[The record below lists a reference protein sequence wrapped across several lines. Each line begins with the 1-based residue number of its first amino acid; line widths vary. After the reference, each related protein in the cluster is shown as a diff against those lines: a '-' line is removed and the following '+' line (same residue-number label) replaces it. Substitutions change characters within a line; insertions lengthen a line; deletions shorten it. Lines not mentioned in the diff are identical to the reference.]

1 MSPVQ
6 ADANSLSAHARTA
19 SPGSTVTVPIISP
32 DTFSTV
38 KSRLILAGYIDVTEI
53 SATEIQARLPSH
65 EVGASVSLA
74 KPTSAAAQWAAALA
88 SDTDVPRVN
97 ESALLEGD
105 GIANGEV
112 CKPETG
118 GKRKPCKDCSCG
130 LADIYAKEE
139 KEAKKEELA
148 KGKNGSCGNCS
159 LGDAFRCAACPYLG
173 LPPFKPGEKVA
184 VPSSFMTS
192 DI

>member
-1 MSPVQ
+1 M
-6 ADANSLSAHARTA
+6 
-19 SPGSTVTVPIISP
+19 
-32 DTFSTV
+32 
-38 KSRLILAGYIDVTEI
+38 TEI